1 MAKTRTTQEETVT
14 AEPVMEGQEAM
25 SFPTVAD
32 EEMSQLM
39 AYAPPAESQF
49 RRKLTGPELML
60 WVKQYANLGEDEEE
74 RGKEV
79 WEEIAS
85 LGTVDAVLRGQGKE
99 TTKGRER
106 IGVIFRCD
114 SIRFLPSTKPKGCPF
129 FVLAKGVWTDNKQTD
144 VVNLGGWWVVGQL
157 AQMHYAATLLPADS
171 PALVP
176 EGTPGAIAKESYPF
190 YFRVM
195 EEETGGGNTRRWLA
209 PAMS

>member
-1 MAKTRTTQEETVT
+1 MAGKRIAQEETVT
-14 AEPVMEGQEAM
+14 AERVMEGQEEM
-25 SFPTVAD
+25 SFPPVAD
-32 EEMSQLM
+32 GEMSQLM

-49 RRKLTGPELML
+49 RRKLTGPQLMM
-60 WVKQYANLGEDEEE
+60 WVKAHANAQEDDKE
-74 RGKEV
+74 RGLEV
-79 WEEIAS
+79 WEEIAEM
-85 LGTVDAVLRGQGKE
+85 GTVDAVLQGQTKE

-114 SIRFLPSTKPKGCPF
+114 SIRFLASTKAQGCPF

-144 VVNLGGWWVVGQL
+144 LVNLGGWWVVGQL
-157 AQMHYAATLLPADS
+157 AQMHYAATVLPEDS
-171 PALVP
+171 PMLVV